1 MGVFATRTPHRPC
14 PIGLTVAK
22 VLLKSNTSY
31 VSPLLGSKQIL
42 TRSWSSYR
50 HVNGFLCMKPQLQQV
65 HSYYGV
71 DCHMLENSLSRL
83 STALKFLDGNKNL
96 TVYEQVFLLGYL
108 YGGILAVR

>member
-22 VLLKSNTSY
+22 VLLKSITSCY

-42 TRSWSSYR
+42 TRSWSFYK
-50 HVNGFLCMKPQLQQV
+50 HVNDFLCMKPQLQQV

-71 DCHMLENSLSRL
+71 DMLENSLSRL
-83 STALKFLDGNKNL
+83 STALKFLDGNKKL
-96 TVYEQVFLLGYL
+96 TVL
-108 YGGILAVR
+108 